1 MVNPKSADLDGGL
14 YLVSVPIG
22 TARDITLRALDIL
35 ADVDVIAAEDT
46 RSMRRLLDIHGVVLG
61 DRPLIAYHDHNGP
74 KVRPKLL
81 QWLREGRSVAY
92 ASEAGTPMV
101 ADPGFD
107 LVRAAREDGTPVTAA
122 PGPVAAIVALTLSG
136 LPTDR
141 FLFAGFLP
149 SHKGRRKSALQ
160 GLTRIEATLILYES
174 PKRCA
179 ASLADMASVLGGD
192 RPAALCR
199 ELTKKFEEVRRGTLT
214 ELAAEMAER
223 PVKGEVVLVVA
234 GADGDSSNLSS
245 DDVDSRLKEVIP
257 RMSLRDG
264 VDLVAAESGMKRR
277 QVYQRALDLIGRD
290 VQEDQGGDG
299 DSGAVN
305 GADAEGEQ
313 GGDAQ

>member
-22 TARDITLRALDIL
+22 TARDITLRALDVL
-35 ADVDVIAAEDT
+35 AGVDVIAAEDT
-46 RSMRRLLDIHGVVLG
+46 RSMRRLLEIHGVSLG

-74 KVRPKLL
+74 RVRPKLL
-81 QWLREGRSVAY
+81 QWLREGKSVAY

-107 LVRAAREDGTPVTAA
+107 LARAAREDDTPVTAA

-149 SHKGRRKSALQ
+149 SSKGRRKSALQ
-160 GLTRIEATLILYES
+160 ELVATKATLILYES

-179 ASLADMASVLGGD
+179 AALADMAAVLGAD
-192 RPAALCR
+192 RPAAMCR
-199 ELTKKFEEVRRGTLT
+199 ELTKKFEEVRRGTLA
-214 ELAAEMAER
+214 ELALETAER
-223 PVKGEVVLVVA
+223 QVRGEVVIVVG
-234 GADGDSSNLSS
+234 GADRDSSNISS
-245 DDVDSRLKEVIP
+245 DDVDSRLKEVTP
-257 RMSLRDG
+257 EMSLRDA
-264 VDLVAAESGMKRR
+264 VDLVAAETGLKRR

-290 VQEDQGGDG
+290 ADNDFG
-299 DSGAVN
+299 SGAVDGIEAN
-305 GADAEGEQ
+305 GEDGDDAE
-313 GGDAQ
+313 